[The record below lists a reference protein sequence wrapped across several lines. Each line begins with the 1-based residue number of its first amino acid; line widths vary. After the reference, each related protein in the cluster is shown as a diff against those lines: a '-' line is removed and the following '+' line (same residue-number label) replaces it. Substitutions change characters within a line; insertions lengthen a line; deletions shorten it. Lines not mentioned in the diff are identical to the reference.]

1 MLQQAI
7 IEHAEAGDSKKA
19 QEILLHQQSLA
30 LSSDK
35 LNCLPDFDSYTS
47 VLDSWVSYQHDLMS
61 SSSDEVED
69 TQEKRVQMMKELI
82 DAADQ
87 ADLILKNMEDTF
99 GIISSSKQK
108 HELDDIRPTSH
119 HYDAVINA
127 WYNVASAY
135 QEHKMRKK
143 EQGSSNNK
151 DSEGEGIFVYHRG
164 VPQRAQLRLEAME
177 NISQS
182 NYLTYTN
189 VRPSIGTYNRV
200 MEIWGMM
207 RDKEH
212 HFASMAQNIFD
223 RLAPFNA
230 GSTEGLIQPN
240 SDTYRIMIR
249 TWCRSTQKGAA
260 FNATGFLMK
269 MQSLLIDGIEE
280 MEPSVEDYAMV
291 LEAWTK
297 AE

>member
-1 MLQQAI
+1 M
-7 IEHAEAGDSKKA
+7 A
-19 QEILLHQQSLA
+19 QT
-30 LSSDK
+30 SDT
-35 LNCLPDFDSYTS
+35 LDCLPDFDSYTS
-47 VLDSWVSYQHDLMS
+47 VLDSWVSYQKDLIFS
-61 SSSDEVED
+61 SSSDED
-69 TQEKRVQMMKELI
+69 SQEKRVQMMKELI
-82 DAADQ
+82 EAADQ

-99 GIISSSKQK
+99 GIILSSKQK
-108 HELDDIRPTSH
+108 HALDDIRPTSH

-135 QEHKMRKK
+135 QEHKIRRNK
-143 EQGSSNNK
+143 E
-151 DSEGEGIFVYHRG
+151 SEGENGGNFVYHRG

-177 NISQS
+177 NISHS

-189 VRPSIGTYNRV
+189 VRPSIDTYNRV
-200 MEIWGMM
+200 IEIWGMM

-212 HFASMAQNIFD
+212 HFASMAQTIFD
-223 RLAPFNA
+223 RLAPFNNT
-230 GSTEGLIQPN
+230 GSTEGMVQPN

-249 TWCRSTQKGAA
+249 TWCQSTQKGAA

-280 MEPSVEDYAMV
+280 MEPTVEDYAMV
-291 LEAWTK
+291 LEAWSK